1 MECSHNRLR
10 FVWRIFEGKNQT
22 KRYGFQCLG
31 CGRSGRKG
39 FSGNMD
45 GSYTWVSD
53 KRVHEYFEL
62 DYREAVSMHDEMTAR
77 LKDKE
82 RAYWYDFYE
91 RRKERQGAWWDWYNK
106 YLDMR
111 CVAGFCASVFSRA
124 TAASAGMSAS
134 AMLLTPSRFI
144 T

>member
-1 MECSHNRLR
+1 MKCSLITGCAQI
-10 FVWRIFEGKNQT
+10 VWRIFEGKNQT

-62 DYREAVSMHDEMTAR
+62 DYREAKHRCM
-77 LKDKE
+77 
-82 RAYWYDFYE
+82 
-91 RRKERQGAWWDWYNK
+91 
-106 YLDMR
+106 MR
-111 CVAGFCASVFSRA
+111 
-124 TAASAGMSAS
+124 
-134 AMLLTPSRFI
+134 
-144 T
+144 